1 MPTEDVQKLLQW
13 FERSKRA
20 LPWRDNPSPYRV
32 WISEV
37 MLQQT
42 RASVVIEY
50 FEKWMARYPSIQ
62 DLAQAPLDELI
73 KLWEGL
79 GYYNRVRNIHKA
91 ALYFIEHHRGEIPFD
106 KKSLLK
112 VPGLGSYTVGAIL
125 SFAFQQKQPAVDGNV
140 SRVMSRYQAFTDEI
154 SSARARKKLEAF
166 TSDFLPDQKPHIV
179 MEGLIELG
187 ATICGKTPQCLRCP
201 LQLGCKA
208 HWLGLEGS
216 LPKMK
221 KRRPITYLY
230 KEVIVLR
237 SGNEFLVSKQPLGK
251 VLGGLYEFLSF
262 DKEDGLNV
270 NLLLKNKFDL
280 DAYLI
285 QELGV
290 TDYTYTHHAVE
301 LFPSIWETLCKKS
314 IPGYEWRGW
323 EELFTLPFTSGH
335 KRILSSLGKGEHL

>member
-42 RASVVIEY
+42 RACVVIEY
-50 FEKWMARYPSIQ
+50 FEKWMERYPSIE
-62 DLAQAPLDELI
+62 DLAKAPLDELI

-91 ALYFIEHHRGEIPFD
+91 ALYFIQHHGGEIPCD
-106 KKSLLK
+106 KESLLK

-140 SRVMSRYQAFTDEI
+140 SRVMSRYQAFTDET
-154 SSARARKKLEAF
+154 SSSRARKKLEAL
-166 TSDFLPDQKPHIV
+166 TSDFLPEHQPHII
-179 MEGLIELG
+179 MEALIELG

-208 HWLGLEGS
+208 HWLGIADS
-216 LPKMK
+216 LPKTK

-262 DKEDGLNV
+262 DKEDGLDV

-314 IPGYEWRGW
+314 IPGYEWRGS

-335 KRILSSLGKGEHL
+335 KRILSSLAKGEHL